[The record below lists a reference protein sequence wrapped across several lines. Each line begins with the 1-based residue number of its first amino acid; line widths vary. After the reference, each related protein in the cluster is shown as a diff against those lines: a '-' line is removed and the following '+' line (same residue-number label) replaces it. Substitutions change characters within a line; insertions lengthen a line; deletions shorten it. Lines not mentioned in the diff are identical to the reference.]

1 MATRKKITKKKSTPK
16 KSVAKKPAVKKAA
29 VKKAPAKKTSAKK
42 VLKIRRSPAKAV
54 KTVIKSPFK
63 KEKKGKMF
71 IRYSFNI
78 VSFVTNKSNIVE
90 QIFFTYKGTLVIP
103 KELKDKIK
111 PSNHTVEG
119 SLTVPK
125 DADHPLNK
133 LDYRSLEKKQT
144 IVWLTQL
151 LRDGYIDGMKEVIH
165 EVVWPETKN
174 NTEVPWK

>member
-1 MATRKKITKKKSTPK
+1 MATRKKITKKKSTSK
-16 KSVAKKPAVKKAA
+16 KSVAKKPAVKKA
-29 VKKAPAKKTSAKK
+29 PAKK
-42 VLKIRRSPAKAV
+42 VLKIRRSPAKAI

-71 IRYSFNI
+71 IRYSFEI
-78 VSFVTNKSNIVE
+78 TSFVTNKSNIVE

-103 KELKDKIK
+103 RELKDKIK

-119 SLTVPK
+119 SLSVPK
-125 DADHPLNK
+125 DIDHPLNK
-133 LDYRSLEKKQT
+133 LDYRNLEKKQT
-144 IVWLTQL
+144 VVWLTQL
-151 LRDGYIDGMKEVIH
+151 LRDGYIDGMKDVIH

>member
-16 KSVAKKPAVKKAA
+16 KSVAKKPAVKKPVA
-29 VKKAPAKKTSAKK
+29 KKAPAKK
-42 VLKIRRSPAKAV
+42 VLKIRRSPAKAI

-71 IRYSFNI
+71 IRYSFDI

-111 PSNHTVEG
+111 ANNHTVEG

-125 DADHPLNK
+125 DIDHPLSK

>member
-16 KSVAKKPAVKKAA
+16 KPVAKKSVAKKPAVKKA
-29 VKKAPAKKTSAKK
+29 PAKK

-71 IRYSFNI
+71 IRYSFDI

-90 QIFFTYKGTLVIP
+90 QIFFTYKGTLIIP

-111 PSNHTVEG
+111 SSNHTVEG

-125 DADHPLNK
+125 DIDHPLNK

>member
-16 KSVAKKPAVKKAA
+16 KSVAKKPAVKKT
-29 VKKAPAKKTSAKK
+29 PAKKAAAKK

-71 IRYSFNI
+71 IRYSFDI

-103 KELKDKIK
+103 QEFKDKIK
-111 PSNHTVEG
+111 PSNHIVEG
-119 SLTVPK
+119 SLAIPK
-125 DADHPLNK
+125 DIDHPLNK